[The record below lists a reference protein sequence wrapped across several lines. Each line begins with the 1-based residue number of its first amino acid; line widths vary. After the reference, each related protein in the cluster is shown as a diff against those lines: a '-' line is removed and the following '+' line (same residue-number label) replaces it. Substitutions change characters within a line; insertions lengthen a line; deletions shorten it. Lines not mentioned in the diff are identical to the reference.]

1 MNGVY
6 DLIYFYISEFP
17 FKRIYNRLRKIPKK
31 EENRIESRW
40 LSAKPLSRPLSWALN
55 LIPNICPFTSK
66 LLRISPAIIII
77 EQSRSKV
84 LLDSFHFFPNCH
96 PPQFFARIRSEKK
109 VVTIVTLCE
118 NSLDAVSWNC
128 SAIKARFVQIVKRGR
143 PCRTLEIFSHHE
155 LFSLVRLTRLPPSSL
170 KPFTLGERD
179 ARFILGKKI
188 ASNEPID
195 RSKRHA
201 ALS

>member
-1 MNGVY
+1 MSGVY

-77 EQSRSKV
+77 KQSRSKFY
-84 LLDSFHFFPNCH
+84 LIHSFFPNRH

-143 PCRTLEIFSHHE
+143 PCRTLEIFSHRE

-170 KPFTLGERD
+170 KPYLRSANATLG
-179 ARFILGKKI
+179 
-188 ASNEPID
+188 
-195 RSKRHA
+195 
-201 ALS
+201 LS